1 MYSIRVL
8 PNVQHPPISRHRI
21 KQRPFRATPVPS
33 PSPKPSTVVSDVER
47 LLDKAIE
54 HANEACNSENARDT
68 DCVIAWDE
76 VNDLTKAYR
85 QIVEKEKKED
95 IEEQDFITRLTP
107 NSWDVLI

>member
-8 PNVQHPPISRHRI
+8 PNVQRPPIPRHRNR
-21 KQRPFRATPVPS
+21 QRSFRAIPTPS
-33 PSPKPSTVVSDVER
+33 SSPKPSTTVVDVER
-47 LLDKAIE
+47 LLDEAIR
-54 HANEACNSENARDT
+54 HANEACGAEDSRDT

-85 QIVEKEKKED
+85 QIIDKEENEKKE
-95 IEEQDFITRLTP
+95 QDFMTRLTP